1 MLVYVEKVLVDAS
14 SKVIGAC
21 VNMGGETKVLS
32 RNEIVKFK
40 RNYGNFSNAI
50 ITYNGFVKAKKGEKL
65 QREELVNHEM

>member
-1 MLVYVEKVLVDAS
+1 MLVYVEKVLVDTS
-14 SKVIGAC
+14 NKVIGASI
-21 VNMGGETKVLS
+21 NIDGETKILN